1 MRKSRYISVLL
12 AGAAALGLS
21 SCGRNAEENTTV
33 YGDADTCAQDW
44 DAQACTTAY
53 RAAKEE
59 HVKTAPKFTT
69 KEECEAA
76 GYAACEVASETPTA
90 THAGGGGMF
99 MPMMM
104 GYMMGRMMGGGGMM
118 GQPVYG
124 NRNGYMFAPGGRNVG
139 QVAPGT
145 TSLAGNKVTMRTP
158 ARGGFG
164 GRMSGG
170 S

>member
-1 MRKSRYISVLL
+1 MRKSRYVSVLL
-12 AGAAALGLS
+12 AGASLALS
-21 SCGRNAEENTTV
+21 SCAGTGDENTTV

-44 DAQACTTAY
+44 DAQSCTTAY

-76 GYAACEVASETPTA
+76 GWAACEVAPQTPTTA
-90 THAGGGGMF
+90 QAGGGGMF

-124 NRNGYMFAPGGRNVG
+124 NRNGYMFAAGGRNVG

-158 ARGGFG
+158 ARGGFA
-164 GRMSGG
+164 GRMGAG